1 MEFKVGCDKEEGT
14 NYMSQMTFSRSA
26 LDTET
31 TMCHLYDTQPSELI
45 FYLSITVSM
54 LQIFFMNTKPPIPST
69 KYVLL

>member
-31 TMCHLYDTQPSELI
+31 TTMCHLYDT
-45 FYLSITVSM
+45 
-54 LQIFFMNTKPPIPST
+54 
-69 KYVLL
+69 

>member
-45 FYLSITVSM
+45 FYLSITVS
-54 LQIFFMNTKPPIPST
+54 I
-69 KYVLL
+69 KYSL

>member
-31 TMCHLYDTQPSELI
+31 TMCHLYDTQPSELT
-45 FYLSITVSM
+45 FYLSITVS
-54 LQIFFMNTKPPIPST
+54 I
-69 KYVLL
+69 KYSL